1 MVARIAPV
9 LVFLIAVTVIAELAD
24 KAKVFDVAAREAAH
38 LARGR
43 VWRLWLLVVVLAT
56 GLTIVLSLDTCAVL
70 LTPVVLAMARQLD
83 IPPKLFAFTTVWLAG
98 TASLLLPVSNLTNLL
113 ALHQFRQLNT
123 SYLEVSWRPAIAA
136 IMITV
141 VVLAALFHKDLGRSY
156 DVPAA
161 PAVEDKVLFWT
172 STAVCVL
179 LGPAFVSGIEV
190 AWPASIGALIL
201 VAVFAIRR
209 RGDLRW
215 SLIPAKLV
223 VGVVILFAVVAF
235 LTDHGLEGLLRQVAG
250 TTSDLRLSAT
260 AALGANLFDNLPAYL
275 AMEPV
280 ASSDPQRMGALL
292 IGVNTGCLLTLWGS
306 LATLL
311 WRARCKSAGVTITW
325 WSFLW
330 RGLILTPLVVAGSV
344 LALSL

>member
-1 MVARIAPV
+1 MVERIAPV
-9 LVFLIAVTVIAELAD
+9 LVFLVAVTVIAELAD
-24 KAKVFDVAAREAAH
+24 EAKVFDVTAREAAH

-43 VWRLWLLVVVLAT
+43 VWRLWLLVVALAT

-113 ALHQFRQLNT
+113 ALHQFRSLDA
-123 SYLEVSWRPAIAA
+123 SFIAVSRRPAIAS
-136 IMITV
+136 ILITV
-141 VVLAALFHKDLGRSY
+141 GVLAVLFHRDLRRTY
-156 DVPAA
+156 VVP
-161 PAVEDKVLFWT
+161 PTPHVDDKVLFWG
-172 STAVCVL
+172 SAAVCVL
-179 LGPAFVSGIEV
+179 LGPAFVSGIDV
-190 AWPASIGALIL
+190 AWPAAVGAIL
-201 VAVFAIRR
+201 LTALFAVRR
-209 RGDLRW
+209 RSALRW

-223 VGVVILFAVVAF
+223 VTVVGLFLVVGF
-235 LTDHGLEGLLRQVAG
+235 LSDHGLQTILSRIAG
-250 TTSDLRLSAT
+250 ASSELRLSAT
-260 AALGANLFDNLPAYL
+260 AALGANLADNLPAYL

-280 ASSDPQRMGALL
+280 ASSDPHRMMALL
-292 IGVNTGCLLTLWGS
+292 IGVNCGCLLTLWGS

-311 WRARCKSAGVTITW
+311 WRDRCDAARVDISW

-344 LALSL
+344 LALGG